1 MRLWRL
7 VALVAAMVAA
17 SSIFFCFAVYIRVS
31 SRSSTVSAMSVGE
44 GLFGAV
50 EFSVW
55 GLIDGERILR
65 IIGPDDEEAFEY
77 RWRRPVV
84 SEPLGVRL
92 VRPEKRFGD
101 VELSV
106 SDYLARVFGDLS
118 DYIPDHS
125 AHAPV
130 PYREP
135 FGDAPQILK
144 YKPHGL

>member
-1 MRLWRL
+1 
-7 VALVAAMVAA
+7 
-17 SSIFFCFAVYIRVS
+17 
-31 SRSSTVSAMSVGE
+31 MSGMTVGE

-55 GLIDGERILR
+55 GLIEGERILR
-65 IIGPDDEEAFEY
+65 IIDPDGKEAFEY

-84 SEPLGVRL
+84 SEPLGVRM

-101 VELSV
+101 VGLSV
-106 SDYLARVFGDLS
+106 SDYLARVFGELS

-125 AHAPV
+125 AFAPV

-144 YKPHGL
+144 YKTTSL